1 MIQEEERP
9 TVYHFERAFTRNVGR
24 GMKVQFGRTVT
35 PARGMTIDHYEL
47 SMPGYDCTDNGP
59 KLIEI
64 ENVEET
70 DDVCNKI

>member
-35 PARGMTIDHYEL
+35 PAIGVTIDHYEL

-59 KLIEI
+59 KLIETKNVKVA
-64 ENVEET
+64 ENA
-70 DDVCNKI
+70 